1 MYCYAACT
9 VYKVVIVIAYMSGP
23 VNCRYY
29 STSGPAIIRKLP
41 LLDDIETTKC
51 STETMTYRQTDRHTN
66 KQTVKGSNFQFIFS
80 LFPSISTSFSLPCF
94 TLTETHSLLGLQWNQ
109 TIYPRCPQGHAPLL
123 STTAPGTKRNHLIQ
137 LSYLSDRQIGEEWT
151 ALFWLELKV
160 EEQGLPSERTISK
173 DKQRDTIIIIMY
185 M

>member
-1 MYCYAACT
+1 MTATCQDAGGEETRRRKMRKKIKGRKYIQLHNRNVFFVLTCKHSRYFTITIQCNMYCYAACT

-94 TLTETHSLLGLQWNQ
+94 TLTETHSLLGLQ
-109 TIYPRCPQGHAPLL
+109 
-123 STTAPGTKRNHLIQ
+123 
-137 LSYLSDRQIGEEWT
+137 
-151 ALFWLELKV
+151 
-160 EEQGLPSERTISK
+160 
-173 DKQRDTIIIIMY
+173 
-185 M
+185 